1 MDVGYMETLIFNYP
15 IREWRQENNND
26 ELLKVLNKIMD
37 CIDQNNNTNEMKK
50 LANEL
55 SDERRITEN
64 DMTNYLKTDFERN
77 KKPNVNRRRK
87 SYLDDYLNSSADF
100 E

>member
-1 MDVGYMETLIFNYP
+1 
-15 IREWRQENNND
+15 
-26 ELLKVLNKIMD
+26 MD

-55 SDERRITEN
+55 SDEKRITEN